1 MNNNLSPQMMEAI
14 EELKEIILKEYPEA
28 TFNVTEGEDAGSVH
42 LCPTIDVI
50 ETDAILDL
58 VMDRV
63 LAFQEEKGL
72 DIHVIPLR
80 TRQREAE
87 LQERMRK
94 ESLQHP
100 SL

>member
-1 MNNNLSPQMMEAI
+1 MREAVAALN
-14 EELKEIILKEYPEA
+14 EMILKAYPDA
-28 TFNVTEGEDAGSVH
+28 TFTVTDGEEPGSVH

-50 ETDAILDL
+50 ETDPVLDL

-80 TRQREAE
+80 TPQREAE
-87 LQERMRK
+87 LQNRMRT
-94 ESLQHP
+94 EVTQHVSL
-100 SL
+100 